1 MKGLRIYH
9 IFTAVLS
16 LAAMALCSCESE
28 NALAVINQEAQI
40 ESFINNKYA
49 GNEVIH
55 NGSSSR
61 IVLVAGDTL
70 TRVAYG
76 DSVHLEI
83 DGYVFSSG
91 PGTQFLSDERT
102 LCVDSKNLVEGL
114 EKGLVGAALGEESYI
129 VFSAKYGYYKASV
142 GVVPPMSAL
151 IYRTL
156 VREIKKN

>member
-1 MKGLRIYH
+1 MKKLKSH
-9 IFTAVLS
+9 ISTAALT
-16 LAAMALCSCESE
+16 LAALLFCSCESE
-28 NALAVINQEAQI
+28 NALTVINQESQI
-40 ESFINNKYA
+40 ESFITGKYA
-49 GNEVIH
+49 DNEVVH
-55 NGSSSR
+55 NGGSTR

-102 LCVDSKNLVEGL
+102 VCVDSDNLVEGL

-129 VFSAKYGYYKASV
+129 VFSAEYGYYKASV

-156 VREIKKN
+156 IREIKKN